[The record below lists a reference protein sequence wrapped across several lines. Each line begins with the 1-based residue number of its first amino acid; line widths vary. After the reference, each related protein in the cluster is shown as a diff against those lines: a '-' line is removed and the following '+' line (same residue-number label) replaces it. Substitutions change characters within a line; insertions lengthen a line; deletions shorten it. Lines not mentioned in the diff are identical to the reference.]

1 MAENPMVTFGSLLR
15 GCISDDY
22 AEKEGKMLLEG
33 VAFILL
39 GLAASVLTTY
49 ALASFGFLV

>member
-1 MAENPMVTFGSLLR
+1 MVTFGSLLR